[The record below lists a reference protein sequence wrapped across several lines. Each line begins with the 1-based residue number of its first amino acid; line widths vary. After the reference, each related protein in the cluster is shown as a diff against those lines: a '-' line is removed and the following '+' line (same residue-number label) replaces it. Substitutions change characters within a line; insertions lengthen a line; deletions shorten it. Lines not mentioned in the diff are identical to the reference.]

1 MKKEISN
8 EKQELIKIELNN
20 ERVLTTSQL
29 AKVYGTDVNNIQS
42 NFKRNFSRFQEGK
55 HFIKLEGK
63 KLKEFKNQPTQ
74 SQLVDKRT
82 SCLYLWTLKG
92 ANRHCKILDT
102 DKAWQQFDILEETY
116 FKIRKAKSPI
126 ELLELQFQAIKNQDL
141 EIKAVKEDF
150 EEFKTNIPL
159 FGNEQED
166 LQRAVRSKGTFLLGG
181 RNTAAYNDKSLRQRL
196 YSDLQREIK
205 RQFGVNTYKAIK
217 RSQLNQ
223 AKEIVRS
230 YKPPLVMQ
238 DEIILMNNQ
247 MHISKIAQNHCDQ
260 TYGNEHNNISNFII
274 TSQVAVN
281 KEV

>member
-1 MKKEISN
+1 MKEIAADKMN
-8 EKQELIKIELNN
+8 KLIKVELND

-29 AKVYGTDVNNIQS
+29 AEVYGTDVNNIQS
-42 NFKRNFSRFQEGK
+42 NFKRNISRFQEGK
-55 HFIKLEGK
+55 HFIRLEGQE
-63 KLKEFKNQPTQ
+63 LKDFKNQPTI

-102 DKAWQQFDILEETY
+102 DKAWQQFDVLEETY
-116 FKIRKAKSPI
+116 FKIKKTKSPI
-126 ELLELQFQAIKNQDL
+126 ELLELQFQAIKNQDA

-150 EEFKTNIPL
+150 EDFKINIPL

-181 RNTAAYNDKSLRQRL
+181 RSAAAYNDKSLRQRL

-217 RSQLNQ
+217 RSQLDK
-223 AKEIVRS
+223 AKEIVRR
-230 YKPPLVMQ
+230 YVPPLVIQ
-238 DEIILMNNQ
+238 DEIILLNNQ
-247 MHISKIAQNHCDQ
+247 IEIKDEF
-260 TYGNEHNNISNFII
+260 NEMIM
-274 TSQVAVN
+274 
-281 KEV
+281 

>member
-1 MKKEISN
+1 MKERDMMQQLVKVEM
-8 EKQELIKIELNN
+8 NN

-29 AKVYGTDVNNIQS
+29 AQVYGTDVNNIQS
-42 NFKRNFSRFQEGK
+42 NFKRNICRFQEGK

-63 KLKEFKNQPTQ
+63 ALKDFKNRPTI

-82 SCLYLWTLKG
+82 SSLYLWTLKG

-102 DKAWQQFDILEETY
+102 DKAWHQFDVLEETY
-116 FKIRKAKSPI
+116 FKIRKTKSPI
-126 ELLELQFQAIKNQDL
+126 ELLELQFQAIKEQDE

-150 EEFKTNIPL
+150 EEFKINIPL

-181 RNTAAYNDKSLRQRL
+181 RSAPAYQDKSLRQRL

-205 RQFGVNTYKAIK
+205 RQFGVSTYKAIK
-217 RSQLNQ
+217 RSQLDK
-223 AKEIVRS
+223 AKDIVRR
-230 YKPPLVMQ
+230 YKPPLVME

-247 MHISKIAQNHCDQ
+247 IKIENQ
-260 TYGNEHNNISNFII
+260 YEELII
-274 TSQVAVN
+274 
-281 KEV
+281 